1 MSYCFRSL
9 SEIQMIVR
17 VTGFNSKLSKAN
29 KSYQLFPK
37 AFEINTFRIPN
48 EHRCKNRC
56 ADLFL
61 HAFYALSSLNLFHR
75 LFFQSFFYFPKAKL

>member
-9 SEIQMIVR
+9 SEIQMIAR
-17 VTGFNSKLSKAN
+17 VTGFNPKLSKVN
-29 KSYQLFPK
+29 KTYQLFPK
-37 AFEINTFRIPN
+37 DFEINTFCIPN
-48 EHRCKNRC
+48 EHGYNNRC

-75 LFFQSFFYFPKAKL
+75 LFSIIIVFSQSKL